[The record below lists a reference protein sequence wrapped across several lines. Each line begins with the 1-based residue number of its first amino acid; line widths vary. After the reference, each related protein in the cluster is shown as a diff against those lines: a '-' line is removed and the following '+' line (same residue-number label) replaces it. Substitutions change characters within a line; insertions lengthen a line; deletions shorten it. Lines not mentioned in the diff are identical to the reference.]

1 MVHIQKA
8 ILLSEV
14 SGMTYA
20 REKRLVNEW
29 LTLYHRGNLQWKN
42 VRLGA
47 HATAGEARMEMV
59 TLPYAD
65 AVYIEDGEVYIVE
78 AKIKADPRVIS
89 QLEFYIKRF
98 PETPEFAQYKEAP
111 VHGVLL
117 VGHHNKNVADMA
129 EEKGMNYV
137 LFTPSWVTEYL
148 WELEQ
153 KKERR
158 GR

>member
-1 MVHIQKA
+1 
-8 ILLSEV
+8 
-14 SGMTYA
+14 MTVA

-65 AVYIEDGEVYIVE
+65 AVYIEDDEVYIVE
-78 AKIKADPRVIS
+78 AKIKPTPGVIS
-89 QLEFYIKRF
+89 QLKYYMKLF
-98 PETPEFAQYKEAP
+98 PGTPEYSQYEDAT
-111 VHGVLL
+111 VHGVVL
-117 VGHHNKNVADMA
+117 VAVHNKDVADMA
-129 EEKGMNYV
+129 EDEGLLYV
-137 LFTPSWVTEYL
+137 LFTPSWATEYL
-148 WELEQ
+148 AELER